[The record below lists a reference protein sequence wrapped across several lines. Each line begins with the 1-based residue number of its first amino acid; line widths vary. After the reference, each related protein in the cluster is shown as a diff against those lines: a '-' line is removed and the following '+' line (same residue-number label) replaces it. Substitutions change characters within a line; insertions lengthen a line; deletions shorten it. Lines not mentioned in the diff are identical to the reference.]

1 MKKMKLY
8 YVPQTRAFRALW
20 ALEELEEPFELVE
33 ITREEKI
40 ETEHRTRHPLGK
52 VPVLDDGEGMIY
64 ESTGILLHLAD
75 RYPDKGLAP
84 AVGAHE
90 RALLYQWL
98 FYAMTEVEIPIV
110 DIFIQKMFSESPDQA
125 IIDAA
130 AERFDTAIAVIE
142 KELANRD
149 YMLESGFS
157 VADIVLENMLM
168 FAGFVELP
176 ALPNCSAYAERL
188 KERPAYQR
196 ASAVGDA
203 A

>member
-1 MKKMKLY
+1 MKLY

-20 ALEELEEPFELVE
+20 ALEEFGEPFELVE
-33 ITREEKI
+33 MTREEKG
-40 ETEHRTRHPLGK
+40 EAEHRTRHPLGK
-52 VPVLDDGEGMIY
+52 VPVIDDGEGTIY

-84 AVGAHE
+84 SPGTHE

-98 FYAMTEVEIPIV
+98 FFAMTEVEVPMVEIY
-110 DIFIQKMFSESPDQA
+110 IQKMHGDAPDQT

-130 AERFDTAIAVIE
+130 AARFTSAIAVIE
-142 KELANRD
+142 AELGRRD

-157 VADIVLENMLM
+157 IADIVVGEMLT
-168 FAGFVELP
+168 FAGFVDLMDG
-176 ALPNCSAYAERL
+176 LPNAAAYGERL
-188 KERPAYQR
+188 KARPAHQR
-196 ASAVGDA
+196 ASAVGVA